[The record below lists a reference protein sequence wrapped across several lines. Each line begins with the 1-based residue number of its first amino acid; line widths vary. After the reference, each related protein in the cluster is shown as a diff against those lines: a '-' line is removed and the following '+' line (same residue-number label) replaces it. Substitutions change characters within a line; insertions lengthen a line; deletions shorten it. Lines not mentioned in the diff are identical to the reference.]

1 MRKDNQLLTNSF
13 NQNQKAYRWYDNMF
27 NIMKRKVKSSKALRS
42 GLLRIKM
49 ALLPKILQTNNK

>member
-1 MRKDNQLLTNSF
+1 MRKDNQLLTTSF